1 MEVTTGETTMEVTAS
16 KDSENNQNQNTL
28 DCGVISCPQRENQNW
43 ETPYTKSTKLDHNI
57 MSFDMPD
64 DSHCSDTMDG
74 ENVIDKDALH
84 NGSYQGTPEH
94 NIDMNTTS
102 DDLRQFD
109 VLDDLDRH
117 PEQNDGSDSDSDTDE
132 SMDSD
137 VPDEE
142 IEAMLEEGD
151 VSTSSINEIINFY
164 VFEIRLFFIA
174 KKVRLFDFFFLCSI
188 QSCQVFIFLF

>member
-1 MEVTTGETTMEVTAS
+1 MEVTTEEATMEVTTS
-16 KDSENNQNQNTL
+16 KNNENNQNQSTL
-28 DCGVISCPQRENQNW
+28 DCGTVSCPQRENQNW
-43 ETPYTKSTKLDHNI
+43 EPLYTKSTDLNHSI
-57 MSFDMPD
+57 MSCGMPD

-74 ENVIDKDALH
+74 ENITDKDALH
-84 NGSYQGTPEH
+84 NGSYLMGTPEH

-117 PEQNDGSDSDSDTDE
+117 PEQNDGSDGDSDTDE

-142 IEAMLEEGD
+142 IEAMLEEGMFQCLYKFNKWD
-151 VSTSSINEIINFY
+151 N
-164 VFEIRLFFIA
+164 
-174 KKVRLFDFFFLCSI
+174 
-188 QSCQVFIFLF
+188 

>member
-1 MEVTTGETTMEVTAS
+1 MEVTTEETTMEVTTS
-16 KDSENNQNQNTL
+16 KNNQNQSTL

-43 ETPYTKSTKLDHNI
+43 EPLYTKSTTELNHSI
-57 MSFDMPD
+57 ISCEMPD
-64 DSHCSDTMDG
+64 DGHYSDTMDG
-74 ENVIDKDALH
+74 ENITDKNALH
-84 NGSYQGTPEH
+84 NGSYLEGTPEH

-117 PEQNDGSDSDSDTDE
+117 PEQNDGSEGDSDTDE

-142 IEAMLEEGD
+142 IEAMLEEGM
-151 VSTSSINEIINFY
+151 F
-164 VFEIRLFFIA
+164 
-174 KKVRLFDFFFLCSI
+174 
-188 QSCQVFIFLF
+188 

>member
-1 MEVTTGETTMEVTAS
+1 MEVTTEETAMEVTAS
-16 KDSENNQNQNTL
+16 KDSNRNQNTL
-28 DCGVISCPQRENQNW
+28 DGGAIVCPQRENQNW
-43 ETPYTKSTKLDHNI
+43 ETKSTELDYSI
-57 MSFDMPD
+57 KYFGTPD

-74 ENVIDKDALH
+74 ENMCIDKDTLR
-84 NGSYQGTPEH
+84 NGLYRETPEL

-117 PEQNDGSDSDSDTDE
+117 PEQNDGSDGDSDTDE

-142 IEAMLEEGD
+142 IEAMLEEGMLQCLYKF
-151 VSTSSINEIINFY
+151 EIITFIFSRSDYSLANY
-164 VFEIRLFFIA
+164 SIA
-174 KKVRLFDFFFLCSI
+174 KKVRLLNSFFF
-188 QSCQVFIFLF
+188 